1 MKSSFIDGTSFR
13 GEKAALREQ
22 ETTDKI
28 PGCIVL
34 LCYGIAMLCSPLFPI
49 EHRSNE
55 TVNLAQPYLL
65 ISPQDKDPKKADN
78 LTCLLLGL
86 LGLALLL
93 EDLLDDLLL
102 LNEEST
108 NDTVADAVAAA
119 GTTVGTLDSLLGLGE
134 LSVLAGA
141 EGRDLCDSKVPSA
154 YVFRRV
160 ATVAVV
166 HNPPP
171 SSKSIMLGGAGPGCR
186 S

>member
-1 MKSSFIDGTSFR
+1 MFVDF
-13 GEKAALREQ
+13 
-22 ETTDKI
+22 
-28 PGCIVL
+28 
-34 LCYGIAMLCSPLFPI
+34 
-49 EHRSNE
+49 
-55 TVNLAQPYLL
+55 
-65 ISPQDKDPKKADN
+65 PQDKDPKKADN

-108 NDTVADAVAAA
+108 DDTVADAVAAA

-166 HNPPP
+166 HN
-171 SSKSIMLGGAGPGCR
+171 SSFKISYAGGPGRVVSHNLVSVVLVVVVAVTVPSNLHHMPGSAVDSFQSSQVRVC

>member
-1 MKSSFIDGTSFR
+1 M
-13 GEKAALREQ
+13 
-22 ETTDKI
+22 
-28 PGCIVL
+28 L
-34 LCYGIAMLCSPLFPI
+34 LCDGIAMLCSPLFPI

-65 ISPQDKDPKKADN
+65 FSPKTKDPKKADN

-108 NDTVADAVAAA
+108 DDTVADAVAAA

-141 EGRDLCDSKVPSA
+141 EGRDLCDSKGSVSICVSA
-154 YVFRRV
+154 RRSCCG
-160 ATVAVV
+160 
-166 HNPPP
+166 NP
-171 SSKSIMLGGAGPGCR
+171 
-186 S
+186 

>member
-1 MKSSFIDGTSFR
+1 
-13 GEKAALREQ
+13 
-22 ETTDKI
+22 
-28 PGCIVL
+28 
-34 LCYGIAMLCSPLFPI
+34 MLCSLPFSQI

-55 TVNLAQPYLL
+55 TVNLAQPCLL

-102 LNEEST
+102 LNQEST

-141 EGRDLCDSKVPSA
+141 EGRDLCNSKGSVSIRVVSA
-154 YVFRRV
+154 RRDRCGS
-160 ATVAVV
+160 
-166 HNPPP
+166 PQFLLL
-171 SSKSIMLGGAGPGCR
+171 KI
-186 S
+186 